1 MFWLFTTAAVF
12 HRVHVI
18 CSFAVAVKLA
28 SLPESAARVQCPWA
42 VNAARAAESDIA
54 AAASGSWASSS
65 WAAAARMS
73 PLQISWNMSRP
84 GDPRPRQLIWA
95 DLGW

>member
-42 VNAARAAESDIA
+42 FNAARAAESEIA
-54 AAASGSWASSS
+54 AAASSSWASSS
-65 WAAAARMS
+65 PQHAEV
-73 PLQISWNMSRP
+73 SWNMSRP